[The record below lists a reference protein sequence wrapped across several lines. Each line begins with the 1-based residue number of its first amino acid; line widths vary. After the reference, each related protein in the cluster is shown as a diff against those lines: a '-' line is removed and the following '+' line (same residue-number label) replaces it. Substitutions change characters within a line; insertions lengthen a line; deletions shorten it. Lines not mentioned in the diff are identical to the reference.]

1 MIGITEN
8 TKYTFLMDK
17 KEVIKAMRI
26 LSNERLQYSSSYN
39 LNTSTG
45 AKLNVP
51 YQNKEK
57 VKELLLCNNIKF
69 D

>member
-17 KEVIKAMRI
+17 KEVIKAMKI
-26 LSNERLQYSSSYN
+26 LSDERLQYSSSYN
-39 LNTSTG
+39 LNTNNG

-51 YQNKEK
+51 YQDKEK

>member
-1 MIGITEN
+1 MVGITEN

-17 KEVIKAMRI
+17 KEVIKAMRL

-39 LNTSTG
+39 LNEEEG

-51 YQNKEK
+51 YQMKEE
-57 VKELLLCNNIKF
+57 VEELLTESNIKF
-69 D
+69 E

>member
-17 KEVIKAMRI
+17 KEVIRAMKI
-26 LSNERLQYSSSYN
+26 LSDERLQYSSSYN
-39 LNTSTG
+39 LNTNNG

-51 YQNKEK
+51 Y
-57 VKELLLCNNIKF
+57 
-69 D
+69 